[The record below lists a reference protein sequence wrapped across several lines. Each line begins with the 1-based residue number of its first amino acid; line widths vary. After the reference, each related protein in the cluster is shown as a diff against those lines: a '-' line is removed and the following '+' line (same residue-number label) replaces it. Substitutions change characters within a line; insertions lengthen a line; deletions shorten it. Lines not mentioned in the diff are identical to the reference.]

1 MAAVPGRPDQLVR
14 PCVAPVRDLPLL
26 DLFVSSASQAST
38 VEGSFAASGQERPN
52 PSTAMWLS
60 TPGARQPGMTPR
72 FWVTTVLHLLYPY
85 RKEKAAPDG
94 WHEL

>member
-1 MAAVPGRPDQLVR
+1 
-14 PCVAPVRDLPLL
+14 
-26 DLFVSSASQAST
+26 
-38 VEGSFAASGQERPN
+38 
-52 PSTAMWLS
+52 
-60 TPGARQPGMTPR
+60 MTPR